1 MILYLMQMA
10 LTDSEVRFSWSDM
23 VSLVGQFISFKTKQQ
38 RDESYSFPNTISPSN
53 TEENF

>member
-53 TEENF
+53 TEEKF